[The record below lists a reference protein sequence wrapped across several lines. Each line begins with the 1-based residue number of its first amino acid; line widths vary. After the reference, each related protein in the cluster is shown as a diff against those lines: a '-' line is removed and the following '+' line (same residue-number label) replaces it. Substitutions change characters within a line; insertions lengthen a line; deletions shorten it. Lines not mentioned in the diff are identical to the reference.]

1 MISYVTMRMR
11 SKKLL
16 KITLSISSR
25 VNQFNLIKFREIV
38 TTQEEITSEKIV
50 QIQRNKEEIVQST
63 E

>member
-1 MISYVTMRMR
+1 MR